1 MFDKSKLL
9 IDLNIFVE
17 ENYRPKERMRNS
29 FIMDSSKL
37 IYEERDI
44 CISSSEINRC
54 ELDPSSA
61 EDIDLSEIQYKSN
74 DLGGLG
80 SYLKENKSETFNVLL
95 LRHLDAKGYLKDS
108 DFYKKANIDRRLF
121 SRLKNSDYHPSQKTS
136 IALALAL
143 ELSLEDT
150 EHLLASAGYA
160 LSMSSKFDLVIQYC
174 IINQIFDTFVI
185 NDCLYSL
192 GLKTLGGE

>member
-9 IDLNIFVE
+9 IDISIFVE
-17 ENYRPKERMRNS
+17 ENFRPKSRIRNS
-29 FIMDSSKL
+29 LLMDSLEIMSEKCDSCLDNLDIEESK
-37 IYEERDI
+37 IY
-44 CISSSEINRC
+44 
-54 ELDPSSA
+54 PYSA
-61 EDIDLSEIQYKSN
+61 EDIKSNEIQYKINGLS
-74 DLGGLG
+74 GLG
-80 SYLKENKSETFNVLL
+80 SYLNDNKSETFNVLL
-95 LRHLDAKGYLKDS
+95 LRHLDTKGYLKDS

-150 EHLLASAGYA
+150 ELLLASAGYA

-174 IINQIFDTFVI
+174 IVNRIFDFFVI
-185 NDCLYSL
+185 NECLDSL

>member
-17 ENYRPKERMRNS
+17 EHYMPKARIKSFLIMNS
-29 FIMDSSKL
+29 LEIMDEKSS
-37 IYEERDI
+37 IY
-44 CISSSEINRC
+44 
-54 ELDPSSA
+54 PYSA
-61 EDIDLSEIQYKSN
+61 EDIDLNEIQYKSN

-80 SYLKENKSETFNVLL
+80 SYLNDNKSETFNILL

-121 SRLKNSDYHPSQKTS
+121 SRLKNSDYHPSQRTS

-174 IINQIFDTFVI
+174 IINKIFDSFVI